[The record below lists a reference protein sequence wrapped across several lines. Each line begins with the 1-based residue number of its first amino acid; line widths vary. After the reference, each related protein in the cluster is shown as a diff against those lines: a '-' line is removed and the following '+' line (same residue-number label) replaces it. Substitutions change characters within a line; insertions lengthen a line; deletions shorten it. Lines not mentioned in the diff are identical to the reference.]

1 MCSNLVIMDVCLDP
15 QARSFGYGQGLRIL
29 FKNIVHII
37 HILVVVMMMNVINIE
52 TQFCISYFDLR

>member
-1 MCSNLVIMDVCLDP
+1 MNVCLDP
-15 QARSFGYGQGLRIL
+15 QTRSFDYGQGLRIL